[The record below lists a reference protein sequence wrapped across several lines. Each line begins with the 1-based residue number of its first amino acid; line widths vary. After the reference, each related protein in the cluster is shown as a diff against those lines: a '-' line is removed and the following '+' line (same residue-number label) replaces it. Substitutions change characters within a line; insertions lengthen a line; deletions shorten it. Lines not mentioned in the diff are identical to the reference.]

1 MNVLSLFDGISCG
14 QLALERAN
22 IKVDSYYA
30 SEIDQN
36 CIQLTQRHFPNTIQ
50 LGDVCKIDDN
60 VLKTLPKID
69 LLIGGSPCFTEE
81 TLVLTKEGYKELKN
95 IKIGDKVLNHMN
107 TYSEVSDFMNQGE
120 KTIWKLKG
128 MCFDEINTTENHLFF
143 IRTKYYKYNSQIRK
157 NERKFTQPQWK
168 RCDELTKN
176 DYVGVA
182 INQESKLPVWNGVM
196 YNGEKSKYLKNT
208 LNNYFENESF
218 WYLCGRYVG
227 DGWCRKRKERGNNLS
242 GIIICCGKH
251 KIENFEN
258 KINDLFHYSKIEDRT
273 TFKYQFSNRE
283 LAEFMSNFGMG
294 AMKKRIP
301 GFVFD
306 LPINLLK
313 SFLDGY
319 TDSDGS
325 IRDNKFSVTS
335 VSKELVYGLGQCVAK
350 VYKKPFS
357 IYKVNRPK
365 KHIIEGRT
373 VNQNDTYIIR
383 FKFDEKKQDKAFYD
397 NGYIWCPLKSINNT
411 NEKKNVYDITV
422 NDSHSFTANSC
433 IVHNCQNLSRAGNGM
448 GLKGDESKLFY
459 EYVRVLKWIKENN
472 NPNIKFL
479 LENVEMKNS
488 NKEII
493 SNELKTQP
501 ILINSKLVSAQNR
514 PRLYWCNFNVDLPND
529 KNIKLKDILIDE
541 DIDLV
546 EKNGLKFD
554 IRLSEKSMNLVF
566 IHNNQIAVKQATKQG
581 FIYALDGDGINLQ
594 FPTSK
599 TRRGRVIKQKSSTLD
614 RQCDCCVLINDTIR
628 KLNINELEKLQ
639 TLPVDYT
646 IGFSE
651 NERKSMIG
659 NGWTVDVIAHIFKN
673 LN

>member
-30 SEIDQN
+30 SEINQN

-69 LLIGGSPCFTEE
+69 LLIGGSPC
-81 TLVLTKEGYKELKN
+81 
-95 IKIGDKVLNHMN
+95 
-107 TYSEVSDFMNQGE
+107 
-120 KTIWKLKG
+120 
-128 MCFDEINTTENHLFF
+128 
-143 IRTKYYKYNSQIRK
+143 
-157 NERKFTQPQWK
+157 
-168 RCDELTKN
+168 
-176 DYVGVA
+176 
-182 INQESKLPVWNGVM
+182 
-196 YNGEKSKYLKNT
+196 
-208 LNNYFENESF
+208 
-218 WYLCGRYVG
+218 
-227 DGWCRKRKERGNNLS
+227 
-242 GIIICCGKH
+242 
-251 KIENFEN
+251 
-258 KINDLFHYSKIEDRT
+258 
-273 TFKYQFSNRE
+273 
-283 LAEFMSNFGMG
+283 
-294 AMKKRIP
+294 
-301 GFVFD
+301 
-306 LPINLLK
+306 
-313 SFLDGY
+313 
-319 TDSDGS
+319 
-325 IRDNKFSVTS
+325 
-335 VSKELVYGLGQCVAK
+335 
-350 VYKKPFS
+350 
-357 IYKVNRPK
+357 
-365 KHIIEGRT
+365 
-373 VNQNDTYIIR
+373 
-383 FKFDEKKQDKAFYD
+383 
-397 NGYIWCPLKSINNT
+397 
-411 NEKKNVYDITV
+411 
-422 NDSHSFTANSC
+422 
-433 IVHNCQNLSRAGNGM
+433 QNLSRAGNGM

-472 NPNIKFL
+472 NPNIEFL
-479 LENVEMKNS
+479 LENVEMKHL

-493 SNELKTQP
+493 SNELKTKP

-514 PRLYWCNFNVDLPND
+514 PRLYWCNFDVELPND

-546 EKNGLKFD
+546 EKNELKFD

-614 RQCDCCVLINDTIR
+614 RQCDCCVLTNNTIR

-646 IGFSE
+646 VGFSE

>member
-69 LLIGGSPCFTEE
+69 LLIGGSPC
-81 TLVLTKEGYKELKN
+81 
-95 IKIGDKVLNHMN
+95 
-107 TYSEVSDFMNQGE
+107 
-120 KTIWKLKG
+120 
-128 MCFDEINTTENHLFF
+128 
-143 IRTKYYKYNSQIRK
+143 
-157 NERKFTQPQWK
+157 
-168 RCDELTKN
+168 
-176 DYVGVA
+176 
-182 INQESKLPVWNGVM
+182 
-196 YNGEKSKYLKNT
+196 
-208 LNNYFENESF
+208 
-218 WYLCGRYVG
+218 
-227 DGWCRKRKERGNNLS
+227 
-242 GIIICCGKH
+242 
-251 KIENFEN
+251 
-258 KINDLFHYSKIEDRT
+258 
-273 TFKYQFSNRE
+273 
-283 LAEFMSNFGMG
+283 
-294 AMKKRIP
+294 
-301 GFVFD
+301 
-306 LPINLLK
+306 
-313 SFLDGY
+313 
-319 TDSDGS
+319 
-325 IRDNKFSVTS
+325 
-335 VSKELVYGLGQCVAK
+335 
-350 VYKKPFS
+350 
-357 IYKVNRPK
+357 
-365 KHIIEGRT
+365 
-373 VNQNDTYIIR
+373 
-383 FKFDEKKQDKAFYD
+383 
-397 NGYIWCPLKSINNT
+397 
-411 NEKKNVYDITV
+411 
-422 NDSHSFTANSC
+422 
-433 IVHNCQNLSRAGNGM
+433 QNLSRAGNGM

-493 SNELKTQP
+493 NNELNTQP

-514 PRLYWCNFNVDLPND
+514 PRLYWCNFDVNLPNN

-541 DIDLV
+541 EIDLV

-614 RQCDCCVLINDTIR
+614 RQCDCCVLINDVIR

>member
-14 QLALERAN
+14 QLALERTN

-30 SEIDQN
+30 SEINQN
-36 CIQLTQRHFPNTIQ
+36 CIQLTQRRFPNTIQ

-69 LLIGGSPCFTEE
+69 LLIGGSPC
-81 TLVLTKEGYKELKN
+81 
-95 IKIGDKVLNHMN
+95 
-107 TYSEVSDFMNQGE
+107 
-120 KTIWKLKG
+120 
-128 MCFDEINTTENHLFF
+128 
-143 IRTKYYKYNSQIRK
+143 
-157 NERKFTQPQWK
+157 
-168 RCDELTKN
+168 
-176 DYVGVA
+176 
-182 INQESKLPVWNGVM
+182 
-196 YNGEKSKYLKNT
+196 
-208 LNNYFENESF
+208 
-218 WYLCGRYVG
+218 
-227 DGWCRKRKERGNNLS
+227 
-242 GIIICCGKH
+242 
-251 KIENFEN
+251 
-258 KINDLFHYSKIEDRT
+258 
-273 TFKYQFSNRE
+273 
-283 LAEFMSNFGMG
+283 
-294 AMKKRIP
+294 
-301 GFVFD
+301 
-306 LPINLLK
+306 
-313 SFLDGY
+313 
-319 TDSDGS
+319 
-325 IRDNKFSVTS
+325 
-335 VSKELVYGLGQCVAK
+335 
-350 VYKKPFS
+350 
-357 IYKVNRPK
+357 
-365 KHIIEGRT
+365 
-373 VNQNDTYIIR
+373 
-383 FKFDEKKQDKAFYD
+383 
-397 NGYIWCPLKSINNT
+397 
-411 NEKKNVYDITV
+411 
-422 NDSHSFTANSC
+422 
-433 IVHNCQNLSRAGNGM
+433 QNLSRAGNGM
-448 GLKGDESKLFY
+448 GLKGNESKLFY

-514 PRLYWCNFNVDLPND
+514 PRLYWCNFDVDLPND

-614 RQCDCCVLINDTIR
+614 RQCDCCVLINDVIR

-646 IGFSE
+646 IGFGE

>member
-22 IKVDSYYA
+22 IKVDCYYA

-50 LGDVCKIDDN
+50 LGDVCKIDNN

-69 LLIGGSPCFTEE
+69 LLIGGSP
-81 TLVLTKEGYKELKN
+81 
-95 IKIGDKVLNHMN
+95 
-107 TYSEVSDFMNQGE
+107 
-120 KTIWKLKG
+120 
-128 MCFDEINTTENHLFF
+128 
-143 IRTKYYKYNSQIRK
+143 
-157 NERKFTQPQWK
+157 
-168 RCDELTKN
+168 
-176 DYVGVA
+176 
-182 INQESKLPVWNGVM
+182 
-196 YNGEKSKYLKNT
+196 
-208 LNNYFENESF
+208 
-218 WYLCGRYVG
+218 
-227 DGWCRKRKERGNNLS
+227 
-242 GIIICCGKH
+242 
-251 KIENFEN
+251 
-258 KINDLFHYSKIEDRT
+258 
-273 TFKYQFSNRE
+273 
-283 LAEFMSNFGMG
+283 
-294 AMKKRIP
+294 
-301 GFVFD
+301 
-306 LPINLLK
+306 
-313 SFLDGY
+313 
-319 TDSDGS
+319 
-325 IRDNKFSVTS
+325 
-335 VSKELVYGLGQCVAK
+335 
-350 VYKKPFS
+350 
-357 IYKVNRPK
+357 
-365 KHIIEGRT
+365 
-373 VNQNDTYIIR
+373 
-383 FKFDEKKQDKAFYD
+383 
-397 NGYIWCPLKSINNT
+397 
-411 NEKKNVYDITV
+411 
-422 NDSHSFTANSC
+422 
-433 IVHNCQNLSRAGNGM
+433 CQNLSRAGNGM

-488 NKEII
+488 NKETI
-493 SNELKTQP
+493 SYELKTQP
-501 ILINSKLVSAQNR
+501 ISINSKLVSAQNR
-514 PRLYWCNFNVDLPND
+514 PRLYWCNFDVDLPSN

-566 IHNNQIAVKQATKQG
+566 IHNNQMAVKQATKQG

-614 RQCDCCVLINDTIR
+614 RQCDCCVLINDVIR

-646 IGFSE
+646 VGFSE

>member
-69 LLIGGSPCFTEE
+69 LLIAGSP
-81 TLVLTKEGYKELKN
+81 
-95 IKIGDKVLNHMN
+95 
-107 TYSEVSDFMNQGE
+107 
-120 KTIWKLKG
+120 
-128 MCFDEINTTENHLFF
+128 
-143 IRTKYYKYNSQIRK
+143 
-157 NERKFTQPQWK
+157 
-168 RCDELTKN
+168 
-176 DYVGVA
+176 
-182 INQESKLPVWNGVM
+182 
-196 YNGEKSKYLKNT
+196 
-208 LNNYFENESF
+208 
-218 WYLCGRYVG
+218 
-227 DGWCRKRKERGNNLS
+227 
-242 GIIICCGKH
+242 
-251 KIENFEN
+251 
-258 KINDLFHYSKIEDRT
+258 
-273 TFKYQFSNRE
+273 
-283 LAEFMSNFGMG
+283 
-294 AMKKRIP
+294 
-301 GFVFD
+301 
-306 LPINLLK
+306 
-313 SFLDGY
+313 
-319 TDSDGS
+319 
-325 IRDNKFSVTS
+325 
-335 VSKELVYGLGQCVAK
+335 
-350 VYKKPFS
+350 
-357 IYKVNRPK
+357 
-365 KHIIEGRT
+365 
-373 VNQNDTYIIR
+373 
-383 FKFDEKKQDKAFYD
+383 
-397 NGYIWCPLKSINNT
+397 
-411 NEKKNVYDITV
+411 
-422 NDSHSFTANSC
+422 
-433 IVHNCQNLSRAGNGM
+433 CQNLSRAGNGM

-493 SNELKTQP
+493 SNELNTQP

-514 PRLYWCNFNVDLPND
+514 PRLYWCNFDVDLPNN

-554 IRLSEKSMNLVF
+554 IRLSEKSINLVF

-581 FIYALDGDGINLQ
+581 FINALDGDGINLQ

-628 KLNINELEKLQ
+628 KLNVNELEKLQ

>member
-30 SEIDQN
+30 SEINQN

-69 LLIGGSPCFTEE
+69 LLISGSP
-81 TLVLTKEGYKELKN
+81 
-95 IKIGDKVLNHMN
+95 
-107 TYSEVSDFMNQGE
+107 
-120 KTIWKLKG
+120 
-128 MCFDEINTTENHLFF
+128 
-143 IRTKYYKYNSQIRK
+143 
-157 NERKFTQPQWK
+157 
-168 RCDELTKN
+168 
-176 DYVGVA
+176 
-182 INQESKLPVWNGVM
+182 
-196 YNGEKSKYLKNT
+196 
-208 LNNYFENESF
+208 
-218 WYLCGRYVG
+218 
-227 DGWCRKRKERGNNLS
+227 
-242 GIIICCGKH
+242 
-251 KIENFEN
+251 
-258 KINDLFHYSKIEDRT
+258 
-273 TFKYQFSNRE
+273 
-283 LAEFMSNFGMG
+283 
-294 AMKKRIP
+294 
-301 GFVFD
+301 
-306 LPINLLK
+306 
-313 SFLDGY
+313 
-319 TDSDGS
+319 
-325 IRDNKFSVTS
+325 
-335 VSKELVYGLGQCVAK
+335 
-350 VYKKPFS
+350 
-357 IYKVNRPK
+357 
-365 KHIIEGRT
+365 
-373 VNQNDTYIIR
+373 
-383 FKFDEKKQDKAFYD
+383 
-397 NGYIWCPLKSINNT
+397 
-411 NEKKNVYDITV
+411 
-422 NDSHSFTANSC
+422 
-433 IVHNCQNLSRAGNGM
+433 CQNLSRAGNGM

-459 EYVRVLKWIKENN
+459 EYVRVLKWIKEKN

-514 PRLYWCNFNVDLPND
+514 PRLYWCNFDVDLPND

-541 DIDLV
+541 NIDLV
-546 EKNGLKFD
+546 KKNGLKFD

-614 RQCDCCVLINDTIR
+614 RQCDCCVLINDVIR

>member
-14 QLALERAN
+14 QLALERAD

-30 SEIDQN
+30 SEINQN

-69 LLIGGSPCFTEE
+69 LLIAGSP
-81 TLVLTKEGYKELKN
+81 
-95 IKIGDKVLNHMN
+95 
-107 TYSEVSDFMNQGE
+107 
-120 KTIWKLKG
+120 
-128 MCFDEINTTENHLFF
+128 
-143 IRTKYYKYNSQIRK
+143 
-157 NERKFTQPQWK
+157 
-168 RCDELTKN
+168 
-176 DYVGVA
+176 
-182 INQESKLPVWNGVM
+182 
-196 YNGEKSKYLKNT
+196 
-208 LNNYFENESF
+208 
-218 WYLCGRYVG
+218 
-227 DGWCRKRKERGNNLS
+227 
-242 GIIICCGKH
+242 
-251 KIENFEN
+251 
-258 KINDLFHYSKIEDRT
+258 
-273 TFKYQFSNRE
+273 
-283 LAEFMSNFGMG
+283 
-294 AMKKRIP
+294 
-301 GFVFD
+301 
-306 LPINLLK
+306 
-313 SFLDGY
+313 
-319 TDSDGS
+319 
-325 IRDNKFSVTS
+325 
-335 VSKELVYGLGQCVAK
+335 
-350 VYKKPFS
+350 
-357 IYKVNRPK
+357 
-365 KHIIEGRT
+365 
-373 VNQNDTYIIR
+373 
-383 FKFDEKKQDKAFYD
+383 
-397 NGYIWCPLKSINNT
+397 
-411 NEKKNVYDITV
+411 
-422 NDSHSFTANSC
+422 
-433 IVHNCQNLSRAGNGM
+433 CQNLSRAGNGM

-488 NKEII
+488 NKETI

-514 PRLYWCNFNVDLPND
+514 PRLYWCNFDVKLPSD

-541 DIDLV
+541 NVDLV

-599 TRRGRVIKQKSSTLD
+599 TRRGRVIRQKSSTLD
-614 RQCDCCVLINDTIR
+614 RQCDCCVLINDVIR

-646 IGFSE
+646 VGFSE

>member
-14 QLALERAN
+14 QLALERTN

-30 SEIDQN
+30 SEINQN

-50 LGDVCKIDDN
+50 LGDVCKIDNN

-69 LLIGGSPCFTEE
+69 LLIAGSP
-81 TLVLTKEGYKELKN
+81 
-95 IKIGDKVLNHMN
+95 
-107 TYSEVSDFMNQGE
+107 
-120 KTIWKLKG
+120 
-128 MCFDEINTTENHLFF
+128 
-143 IRTKYYKYNSQIRK
+143 
-157 NERKFTQPQWK
+157 
-168 RCDELTKN
+168 
-176 DYVGVA
+176 
-182 INQESKLPVWNGVM
+182 
-196 YNGEKSKYLKNT
+196 
-208 LNNYFENESF
+208 
-218 WYLCGRYVG
+218 
-227 DGWCRKRKERGNNLS
+227 
-242 GIIICCGKH
+242 
-251 KIENFEN
+251 
-258 KINDLFHYSKIEDRT
+258 
-273 TFKYQFSNRE
+273 
-283 LAEFMSNFGMG
+283 
-294 AMKKRIP
+294 
-301 GFVFD
+301 
-306 LPINLLK
+306 
-313 SFLDGY
+313 
-319 TDSDGS
+319 
-325 IRDNKFSVTS
+325 
-335 VSKELVYGLGQCVAK
+335 
-350 VYKKPFS
+350 
-357 IYKVNRPK
+357 
-365 KHIIEGRT
+365 
-373 VNQNDTYIIR
+373 
-383 FKFDEKKQDKAFYD
+383 
-397 NGYIWCPLKSINNT
+397 
-411 NEKKNVYDITV
+411 
-422 NDSHSFTANSC
+422 
-433 IVHNCQNLSRAGNGM
+433 CQNLSRAGNGM

-514 PRLYWCNFNVDLPND
+514 PRLYWCNFDVDLPND

-614 RQCDCCVLINDTIR
+614 RQCDCCVLINDVIR

>member
-22 IKVDSYYA
+22 IKVDCYYA

-50 LGDVCKIDDN
+50 LGDVCKIDNN

-69 LLIGGSPCFTEE
+69 LLIGGSP
-81 TLVLTKEGYKELKN
+81 
-95 IKIGDKVLNHMN
+95 
-107 TYSEVSDFMNQGE
+107 
-120 KTIWKLKG
+120 
-128 MCFDEINTTENHLFF
+128 
-143 IRTKYYKYNSQIRK
+143 
-157 NERKFTQPQWK
+157 
-168 RCDELTKN
+168 
-176 DYVGVA
+176 
-182 INQESKLPVWNGVM
+182 
-196 YNGEKSKYLKNT
+196 
-208 LNNYFENESF
+208 
-218 WYLCGRYVG
+218 
-227 DGWCRKRKERGNNLS
+227 
-242 GIIICCGKH
+242 
-251 KIENFEN
+251 
-258 KINDLFHYSKIEDRT
+258 
-273 TFKYQFSNRE
+273 
-283 LAEFMSNFGMG
+283 
-294 AMKKRIP
+294 
-301 GFVFD
+301 
-306 LPINLLK
+306 
-313 SFLDGY
+313 
-319 TDSDGS
+319 
-325 IRDNKFSVTS
+325 
-335 VSKELVYGLGQCVAK
+335 
-350 VYKKPFS
+350 
-357 IYKVNRPK
+357 
-365 KHIIEGRT
+365 
-373 VNQNDTYIIR
+373 
-383 FKFDEKKQDKAFYD
+383 
-397 NGYIWCPLKSINNT
+397 
-411 NEKKNVYDITV
+411 
-422 NDSHSFTANSC
+422 
-433 IVHNCQNLSRAGNGM
+433 CQNLSRAGNGM

-514 PRLYWCNFNVDLPND
+514 PRLYWCNFDVDLPND

-541 DIDLV
+541 DIDFV
-546 EKNGLKFD
+546 EKNELKFD

-614 RQCDCCVLINDTIR
+614 RQCDCCVLINDVIR

>member
-30 SEIDQN
+30 SEINQN
-36 CIQLTQRHFPNTIQ
+36 CIQLTQRLFPNTIQ
-50 LGDVCKIDDN
+50 LGDVCKIDNN

-69 LLIGGSPCFTEE
+69 LLIGGSP
-81 TLVLTKEGYKELKN
+81 
-95 IKIGDKVLNHMN
+95 
-107 TYSEVSDFMNQGE
+107 
-120 KTIWKLKG
+120 
-128 MCFDEINTTENHLFF
+128 
-143 IRTKYYKYNSQIRK
+143 
-157 NERKFTQPQWK
+157 
-168 RCDELTKN
+168 
-176 DYVGVA
+176 
-182 INQESKLPVWNGVM
+182 
-196 YNGEKSKYLKNT
+196 
-208 LNNYFENESF
+208 
-218 WYLCGRYVG
+218 
-227 DGWCRKRKERGNNLS
+227 
-242 GIIICCGKH
+242 
-251 KIENFEN
+251 
-258 KINDLFHYSKIEDRT
+258 
-273 TFKYQFSNRE
+273 
-283 LAEFMSNFGMG
+283 
-294 AMKKRIP
+294 
-301 GFVFD
+301 
-306 LPINLLK
+306 
-313 SFLDGY
+313 
-319 TDSDGS
+319 
-325 IRDNKFSVTS
+325 
-335 VSKELVYGLGQCVAK
+335 
-350 VYKKPFS
+350 
-357 IYKVNRPK
+357 
-365 KHIIEGRT
+365 
-373 VNQNDTYIIR
+373 
-383 FKFDEKKQDKAFYD
+383 
-397 NGYIWCPLKSINNT
+397 
-411 NEKKNVYDITV
+411 
-422 NDSHSFTANSC
+422 
-433 IVHNCQNLSRAGNGM
+433 CQNLSRAGNGM

-479 LENVEMKNS
+479 LDNVEMKNS

-493 SNELKTQP
+493 NNELNTQP

-514 PRLYWCNFNVDLPND
+514 PRLYWCNFDVDLPNN

-541 DIDLV
+541 DINLV

-614 RQCDCCVLINDTIR
+614 RQCDCCVLINDVIR

>member
-30 SEIDQN
+30 SEINQN

-69 LLIGGSPCFTEE
+69 LLISGSP
-81 TLVLTKEGYKELKN
+81 
-95 IKIGDKVLNHMN
+95 
-107 TYSEVSDFMNQGE
+107 
-120 KTIWKLKG
+120 
-128 MCFDEINTTENHLFF
+128 
-143 IRTKYYKYNSQIRK
+143 
-157 NERKFTQPQWK
+157 
-168 RCDELTKN
+168 
-176 DYVGVA
+176 
-182 INQESKLPVWNGVM
+182 
-196 YNGEKSKYLKNT
+196 
-208 LNNYFENESF
+208 
-218 WYLCGRYVG
+218 
-227 DGWCRKRKERGNNLS
+227 
-242 GIIICCGKH
+242 
-251 KIENFEN
+251 
-258 KINDLFHYSKIEDRT
+258 
-273 TFKYQFSNRE
+273 
-283 LAEFMSNFGMG
+283 
-294 AMKKRIP
+294 
-301 GFVFD
+301 
-306 LPINLLK
+306 
-313 SFLDGY
+313 
-319 TDSDGS
+319 
-325 IRDNKFSVTS
+325 
-335 VSKELVYGLGQCVAK
+335 
-350 VYKKPFS
+350 
-357 IYKVNRPK
+357 
-365 KHIIEGRT
+365 
-373 VNQNDTYIIR
+373 
-383 FKFDEKKQDKAFYD
+383 
-397 NGYIWCPLKSINNT
+397 
-411 NEKKNVYDITV
+411 
-422 NDSHSFTANSC
+422 
-433 IVHNCQNLSRAGNGM
+433 CQNLSRAGNGM

-514 PRLYWCNFNVDLPND
+514 PRLYWCNFDVDLPND

-541 DIDLV
+541 NIDLV
-546 EKNGLKFD
+546 KKNGLKFD

-614 RQCDCCVLINDTIR
+614 RQCDCCVLINDVIR

>member
-30 SEIDQN
+30 SEINQN

-50 LGDVCKIDDN
+50 LGDVCKIDNN

-69 LLIGGSPCFTEE
+69 LLIAGSP
-81 TLVLTKEGYKELKN
+81 
-95 IKIGDKVLNHMN
+95 
-107 TYSEVSDFMNQGE
+107 
-120 KTIWKLKG
+120 
-128 MCFDEINTTENHLFF
+128 
-143 IRTKYYKYNSQIRK
+143 
-157 NERKFTQPQWK
+157 
-168 RCDELTKN
+168 
-176 DYVGVA
+176 
-182 INQESKLPVWNGVM
+182 
-196 YNGEKSKYLKNT
+196 
-208 LNNYFENESF
+208 
-218 WYLCGRYVG
+218 
-227 DGWCRKRKERGNNLS
+227 
-242 GIIICCGKH
+242 
-251 KIENFEN
+251 
-258 KINDLFHYSKIEDRT
+258 
-273 TFKYQFSNRE
+273 
-283 LAEFMSNFGMG
+283 
-294 AMKKRIP
+294 
-301 GFVFD
+301 
-306 LPINLLK
+306 
-313 SFLDGY
+313 
-319 TDSDGS
+319 
-325 IRDNKFSVTS
+325 
-335 VSKELVYGLGQCVAK
+335 
-350 VYKKPFS
+350 
-357 IYKVNRPK
+357 
-365 KHIIEGRT
+365 
-373 VNQNDTYIIR
+373 
-383 FKFDEKKQDKAFYD
+383 
-397 NGYIWCPLKSINNT
+397 
-411 NEKKNVYDITV
+411 
-422 NDSHSFTANSC
+422 
-433 IVHNCQNLSRAGNGM
+433 CQNLSRAGNGM

-459 EYVRVLKWIKENN
+459 EYVRVLKWIKEKN

-493 SNELKTQP
+493 SNELNTQP

-514 PRLYWCNFNVDLPND
+514 PRLYWCNFDVDLPND

-614 RQCDCCVLINDTIR
+614 RQCDCCVLINDVIR

>member
-22 IKVDSYYA
+22 IKVDNYYA
-30 SEIDQN
+30 SEINQN

-50 LGDVCKIDDN
+50 LGDVCKIDNN

-69 LLIGGSPCFTEE
+69 LLIAGSP
-81 TLVLTKEGYKELKN
+81 
-95 IKIGDKVLNHMN
+95 
-107 TYSEVSDFMNQGE
+107 
-120 KTIWKLKG
+120 
-128 MCFDEINTTENHLFF
+128 
-143 IRTKYYKYNSQIRK
+143 
-157 NERKFTQPQWK
+157 
-168 RCDELTKN
+168 
-176 DYVGVA
+176 
-182 INQESKLPVWNGVM
+182 
-196 YNGEKSKYLKNT
+196 
-208 LNNYFENESF
+208 
-218 WYLCGRYVG
+218 
-227 DGWCRKRKERGNNLS
+227 
-242 GIIICCGKH
+242 
-251 KIENFEN
+251 
-258 KINDLFHYSKIEDRT
+258 
-273 TFKYQFSNRE
+273 
-283 LAEFMSNFGMG
+283 
-294 AMKKRIP
+294 
-301 GFVFD
+301 
-306 LPINLLK
+306 
-313 SFLDGY
+313 
-319 TDSDGS
+319 
-325 IRDNKFSVTS
+325 
-335 VSKELVYGLGQCVAK
+335 
-350 VYKKPFS
+350 
-357 IYKVNRPK
+357 
-365 KHIIEGRT
+365 
-373 VNQNDTYIIR
+373 
-383 FKFDEKKQDKAFYD
+383 
-397 NGYIWCPLKSINNT
+397 
-411 NEKKNVYDITV
+411 
-422 NDSHSFTANSC
+422 
-433 IVHNCQNLSRAGNGM
+433 CQNLSRAGNGM

-459 EYVRVLKWIKENN
+459 EYVRVLKWIKEKN

-514 PRLYWCNFNVDLPND
+514 PRLYWCNFDVDLPND

-541 DIDLV
+541 NVDLV

-614 RQCDCCVLINDTIR
+614 RQCDCCVLINDVIR

-673 LN
+673 LNQ

>member
-22 IKVDSYYA
+22 IKVDCYYA

-50 LGDVCKIDDN
+50 LGDVCKIDNN

-69 LLIGGSPCFTEE
+69 LLIGGSP
-81 TLVLTKEGYKELKN
+81 
-95 IKIGDKVLNHMN
+95 
-107 TYSEVSDFMNQGE
+107 
-120 KTIWKLKG
+120 
-128 MCFDEINTTENHLFF
+128 
-143 IRTKYYKYNSQIRK
+143 
-157 NERKFTQPQWK
+157 
-168 RCDELTKN
+168 
-176 DYVGVA
+176 
-182 INQESKLPVWNGVM
+182 
-196 YNGEKSKYLKNT
+196 
-208 LNNYFENESF
+208 
-218 WYLCGRYVG
+218 
-227 DGWCRKRKERGNNLS
+227 
-242 GIIICCGKH
+242 
-251 KIENFEN
+251 
-258 KINDLFHYSKIEDRT
+258 
-273 TFKYQFSNRE
+273 
-283 LAEFMSNFGMG
+283 
-294 AMKKRIP
+294 
-301 GFVFD
+301 
-306 LPINLLK
+306 
-313 SFLDGY
+313 
-319 TDSDGS
+319 
-325 IRDNKFSVTS
+325 
-335 VSKELVYGLGQCVAK
+335 
-350 VYKKPFS
+350 
-357 IYKVNRPK
+357 
-365 KHIIEGRT
+365 
-373 VNQNDTYIIR
+373 
-383 FKFDEKKQDKAFYD
+383 
-397 NGYIWCPLKSINNT
+397 
-411 NEKKNVYDITV
+411 
-422 NDSHSFTANSC
+422 
-433 IVHNCQNLSRAGNGM
+433 CQNLSRAGNGM

-488 NKEII
+488 NKETI
-493 SNELKTQP
+493 SYELKTQP
-501 ILINSKLVSAQNR
+501 ISINSKLVSAQNR
-514 PRLYWCNFNVDLPND
+514 PRLYWCNFDVDLPSN

-566 IHNNQIAVKQATKQG
+566 IHNNQMAVKQATKQG

-599 TRRGRVIKQKSSTLD
+599 TRRGRVIRQKSSTLD
-614 RQCDCCVLINDTIR
+614 RQCDCCVLINDVIR

-646 IGFSE
+646 VGFSE

>member
-22 IKVDSYYA
+22 IKVDCYYA
-30 SEIDQN
+30 SEINQN

-69 LLIGGSPCFTEE
+69 LLIAGSP
-81 TLVLTKEGYKELKN
+81 
-95 IKIGDKVLNHMN
+95 
-107 TYSEVSDFMNQGE
+107 
-120 KTIWKLKG
+120 
-128 MCFDEINTTENHLFF
+128 
-143 IRTKYYKYNSQIRK
+143 
-157 NERKFTQPQWK
+157 
-168 RCDELTKN
+168 
-176 DYVGVA
+176 
-182 INQESKLPVWNGVM
+182 
-196 YNGEKSKYLKNT
+196 
-208 LNNYFENESF
+208 
-218 WYLCGRYVG
+218 
-227 DGWCRKRKERGNNLS
+227 
-242 GIIICCGKH
+242 
-251 KIENFEN
+251 
-258 KINDLFHYSKIEDRT
+258 
-273 TFKYQFSNRE
+273 
-283 LAEFMSNFGMG
+283 
-294 AMKKRIP
+294 
-301 GFVFD
+301 
-306 LPINLLK
+306 
-313 SFLDGY
+313 
-319 TDSDGS
+319 
-325 IRDNKFSVTS
+325 
-335 VSKELVYGLGQCVAK
+335 
-350 VYKKPFS
+350 
-357 IYKVNRPK
+357 
-365 KHIIEGRT
+365 
-373 VNQNDTYIIR
+373 
-383 FKFDEKKQDKAFYD
+383 
-397 NGYIWCPLKSINNT
+397 
-411 NEKKNVYDITV
+411 
-422 NDSHSFTANSC
+422 
-433 IVHNCQNLSRAGNGM
+433 CQNLSRAGNGM

-459 EYVRVLKWIKENN
+459 EYVRVLKWIKEKN

-493 SNELKTQP
+493 SNELNTQP

-514 PRLYWCNFNVDLPND
+514 PRLYWCNFDVDLPND

-541 DIDLV
+541 DVDLV

>member
-22 IKVDSYYA
+22 INVDCYYA
-30 SEIDQN
+30 SEINQN

-69 LLIGGSPCFTEE
+69 LLIAGSP
-81 TLVLTKEGYKELKN
+81 
-95 IKIGDKVLNHMN
+95 
-107 TYSEVSDFMNQGE
+107 
-120 KTIWKLKG
+120 
-128 MCFDEINTTENHLFF
+128 
-143 IRTKYYKYNSQIRK
+143 
-157 NERKFTQPQWK
+157 
-168 RCDELTKN
+168 
-176 DYVGVA
+176 
-182 INQESKLPVWNGVM
+182 
-196 YNGEKSKYLKNT
+196 
-208 LNNYFENESF
+208 
-218 WYLCGRYVG
+218 
-227 DGWCRKRKERGNNLS
+227 
-242 GIIICCGKH
+242 
-251 KIENFEN
+251 
-258 KINDLFHYSKIEDRT
+258 
-273 TFKYQFSNRE
+273 
-283 LAEFMSNFGMG
+283 
-294 AMKKRIP
+294 
-301 GFVFD
+301 
-306 LPINLLK
+306 
-313 SFLDGY
+313 
-319 TDSDGS
+319 
-325 IRDNKFSVTS
+325 
-335 VSKELVYGLGQCVAK
+335 
-350 VYKKPFS
+350 
-357 IYKVNRPK
+357 
-365 KHIIEGRT
+365 
-373 VNQNDTYIIR
+373 
-383 FKFDEKKQDKAFYD
+383 
-397 NGYIWCPLKSINNT
+397 
-411 NEKKNVYDITV
+411 
-422 NDSHSFTANSC
+422 
-433 IVHNCQNLSRAGNGM
+433 CQNLSRAGNGM

-459 EYVRVLKWIKENN
+459 EYVRVLKWIKEKN

-514 PRLYWCNFNVDLPND
+514 PRLYWCNFDVDLPND

-541 DIDLV
+541 NIDLV
-546 EKNGLKFD
+546 KKNGLKFD

-614 RQCDCCVLINDTIR
+614 RQCDCCVLINDVIR

>member
-30 SEIDQN
+30 SEINQN

-69 LLIGGSPCFTEE
+69 LLIAGSP
-81 TLVLTKEGYKELKN
+81 
-95 IKIGDKVLNHMN
+95 
-107 TYSEVSDFMNQGE
+107 
-120 KTIWKLKG
+120 
-128 MCFDEINTTENHLFF
+128 
-143 IRTKYYKYNSQIRK
+143 
-157 NERKFTQPQWK
+157 
-168 RCDELTKN
+168 
-176 DYVGVA
+176 
-182 INQESKLPVWNGVM
+182 
-196 YNGEKSKYLKNT
+196 
-208 LNNYFENESF
+208 
-218 WYLCGRYVG
+218 
-227 DGWCRKRKERGNNLS
+227 
-242 GIIICCGKH
+242 
-251 KIENFEN
+251 
-258 KINDLFHYSKIEDRT
+258 
-273 TFKYQFSNRE
+273 
-283 LAEFMSNFGMG
+283 
-294 AMKKRIP
+294 
-301 GFVFD
+301 
-306 LPINLLK
+306 
-313 SFLDGY
+313 
-319 TDSDGS
+319 
-325 IRDNKFSVTS
+325 
-335 VSKELVYGLGQCVAK
+335 
-350 VYKKPFS
+350 
-357 IYKVNRPK
+357 
-365 KHIIEGRT
+365 
-373 VNQNDTYIIR
+373 
-383 FKFDEKKQDKAFYD
+383 
-397 NGYIWCPLKSINNT
+397 
-411 NEKKNVYDITV
+411 
-422 NDSHSFTANSC
+422 
-433 IVHNCQNLSRAGNGM
+433 CQNLSRAGNGM
-448 GLKGDESKLFY
+448 GLKGNESKLFY

-514 PRLYWCNFNVDLPND
+514 PRLYWCNFDVNLPSD

-541 DIDLV
+541 NINLV

-554 IRLSEKSMNLVF
+554 IRLSEKSKDLVF

-614 RQCDCCVLINDTIR
+614 RQCDCCVLINDVIR

>member
-30 SEIDQN
+30 SEINQN
-36 CIQLTQRHFPNTIQ
+36 CIQLTQKHFPNTIQ
-50 LGDVCKIDDN
+50 LGDVCKIDNN

-69 LLIGGSPCFTEE
+69 LLIAGSP
-81 TLVLTKEGYKELKN
+81 
-95 IKIGDKVLNHMN
+95 
-107 TYSEVSDFMNQGE
+107 
-120 KTIWKLKG
+120 
-128 MCFDEINTTENHLFF
+128 
-143 IRTKYYKYNSQIRK
+143 
-157 NERKFTQPQWK
+157 
-168 RCDELTKN
+168 
-176 DYVGVA
+176 
-182 INQESKLPVWNGVM
+182 
-196 YNGEKSKYLKNT
+196 
-208 LNNYFENESF
+208 
-218 WYLCGRYVG
+218 
-227 DGWCRKRKERGNNLS
+227 
-242 GIIICCGKH
+242 
-251 KIENFEN
+251 
-258 KINDLFHYSKIEDRT
+258 
-273 TFKYQFSNRE
+273 
-283 LAEFMSNFGMG
+283 
-294 AMKKRIP
+294 
-301 GFVFD
+301 
-306 LPINLLK
+306 
-313 SFLDGY
+313 
-319 TDSDGS
+319 
-325 IRDNKFSVTS
+325 
-335 VSKELVYGLGQCVAK
+335 
-350 VYKKPFS
+350 
-357 IYKVNRPK
+357 
-365 KHIIEGRT
+365 
-373 VNQNDTYIIR
+373 
-383 FKFDEKKQDKAFYD
+383 
-397 NGYIWCPLKSINNT
+397 
-411 NEKKNVYDITV
+411 
-422 NDSHSFTANSC
+422 
-433 IVHNCQNLSRAGNGM
+433 CQNLSRAGNGM

-514 PRLYWCNFNVDLPND
+514 PRLYWCNFDVDLPNN

-599 TRRGRVIKQKSSTLD
+599 TRRGRVIRQKSSTLD
-614 RQCDCCVLINDTIR
+614 RQCDCCVLINDVIR

-659 NGWTVDVIAHIFKN
+659 NGWTIDVIAHIFKN

>member
-22 IKVDSYYA
+22 IKVDCYYA

-69 LLIGGSPCFTEE
+69 LLIAGSP
-81 TLVLTKEGYKELKN
+81 
-95 IKIGDKVLNHMN
+95 
-107 TYSEVSDFMNQGE
+107 
-120 KTIWKLKG
+120 
-128 MCFDEINTTENHLFF
+128 
-143 IRTKYYKYNSQIRK
+143 
-157 NERKFTQPQWK
+157 
-168 RCDELTKN
+168 
-176 DYVGVA
+176 
-182 INQESKLPVWNGVM
+182 
-196 YNGEKSKYLKNT
+196 
-208 LNNYFENESF
+208 
-218 WYLCGRYVG
+218 
-227 DGWCRKRKERGNNLS
+227 
-242 GIIICCGKH
+242 
-251 KIENFEN
+251 
-258 KINDLFHYSKIEDRT
+258 
-273 TFKYQFSNRE
+273 
-283 LAEFMSNFGMG
+283 
-294 AMKKRIP
+294 
-301 GFVFD
+301 
-306 LPINLLK
+306 
-313 SFLDGY
+313 
-319 TDSDGS
+319 
-325 IRDNKFSVTS
+325 
-335 VSKELVYGLGQCVAK
+335 
-350 VYKKPFS
+350 
-357 IYKVNRPK
+357 
-365 KHIIEGRT
+365 
-373 VNQNDTYIIR
+373 
-383 FKFDEKKQDKAFYD
+383 
-397 NGYIWCPLKSINNT
+397 
-411 NEKKNVYDITV
+411 
-422 NDSHSFTANSC
+422 
-433 IVHNCQNLSRAGNGM
+433 CQNLSRAGNGM

-472 NPNIKFL
+472 NHNIKFL

-514 PRLYWCNFNVDLPND
+514 PRLYWCNFDVKLPSD

-541 DIDLV
+541 NVDLV

-599 TRRGRVIKQKSSTLD
+599 TRRGRVIRQKSSTLD
-614 RQCDCCVLINDTIR
+614 RQCDCCVLINDAIR

>member
-14 QLALERAN
+14 QLALERTN

-50 LGDVCKIDDN
+50 LGDVCKIDNN

-69 LLIGGSPCFTEE
+69 LLIAGSP
-81 TLVLTKEGYKELKN
+81 
-95 IKIGDKVLNHMN
+95 
-107 TYSEVSDFMNQGE
+107 
-120 KTIWKLKG
+120 
-128 MCFDEINTTENHLFF
+128 
-143 IRTKYYKYNSQIRK
+143 
-157 NERKFTQPQWK
+157 
-168 RCDELTKN
+168 
-176 DYVGVA
+176 
-182 INQESKLPVWNGVM
+182 
-196 YNGEKSKYLKNT
+196 
-208 LNNYFENESF
+208 
-218 WYLCGRYVG
+218 
-227 DGWCRKRKERGNNLS
+227 
-242 GIIICCGKH
+242 
-251 KIENFEN
+251 
-258 KINDLFHYSKIEDRT
+258 
-273 TFKYQFSNRE
+273 
-283 LAEFMSNFGMG
+283 
-294 AMKKRIP
+294 
-301 GFVFD
+301 
-306 LPINLLK
+306 
-313 SFLDGY
+313 
-319 TDSDGS
+319 
-325 IRDNKFSVTS
+325 
-335 VSKELVYGLGQCVAK
+335 
-350 VYKKPFS
+350 
-357 IYKVNRPK
+357 
-365 KHIIEGRT
+365 
-373 VNQNDTYIIR
+373 
-383 FKFDEKKQDKAFYD
+383 
-397 NGYIWCPLKSINNT
+397 
-411 NEKKNVYDITV
+411 
-422 NDSHSFTANSC
+422 
-433 IVHNCQNLSRAGNGM
+433 CQNLSRAGNGM

-514 PRLYWCNFNVDLPND
+514 PRLYWCNFDVDLPND

-614 RQCDCCVLINDTIR
+614 RQCDCCVLINDVIR

>member
-22 IKVDSYYA
+22 IKVDCYYA

-69 LLIGGSPCFTEE
+69 LLIAGSP
-81 TLVLTKEGYKELKN
+81 
-95 IKIGDKVLNHMN
+95 
-107 TYSEVSDFMNQGE
+107 
-120 KTIWKLKG
+120 
-128 MCFDEINTTENHLFF
+128 
-143 IRTKYYKYNSQIRK
+143 
-157 NERKFTQPQWK
+157 
-168 RCDELTKN
+168 
-176 DYVGVA
+176 
-182 INQESKLPVWNGVM
+182 
-196 YNGEKSKYLKNT
+196 
-208 LNNYFENESF
+208 
-218 WYLCGRYVG
+218 
-227 DGWCRKRKERGNNLS
+227 
-242 GIIICCGKH
+242 
-251 KIENFEN
+251 
-258 KINDLFHYSKIEDRT
+258 
-273 TFKYQFSNRE
+273 
-283 LAEFMSNFGMG
+283 
-294 AMKKRIP
+294 
-301 GFVFD
+301 
-306 LPINLLK
+306 
-313 SFLDGY
+313 
-319 TDSDGS
+319 
-325 IRDNKFSVTS
+325 
-335 VSKELVYGLGQCVAK
+335 
-350 VYKKPFS
+350 
-357 IYKVNRPK
+357 
-365 KHIIEGRT
+365 
-373 VNQNDTYIIR
+373 
-383 FKFDEKKQDKAFYD
+383 
-397 NGYIWCPLKSINNT
+397 
-411 NEKKNVYDITV
+411 
-422 NDSHSFTANSC
+422 
-433 IVHNCQNLSRAGNGM
+433 CQNLSRAGNGM

-514 PRLYWCNFNVDLPND
+514 PRLYWCNFDVDLPNN

-614 RQCDCCVLINDTIR
+614 RQCDCCVLINDVIR

>member
-22 IKVDSYYA
+22 IKVDCYYA

-50 LGDVCKIDDN
+50 LGDVCKIDNN

-69 LLIGGSPCFTEE
+69 LLIGGSP
-81 TLVLTKEGYKELKN
+81 
-95 IKIGDKVLNHMN
+95 
-107 TYSEVSDFMNQGE
+107 
-120 KTIWKLKG
+120 
-128 MCFDEINTTENHLFF
+128 
-143 IRTKYYKYNSQIRK
+143 
-157 NERKFTQPQWK
+157 
-168 RCDELTKN
+168 
-176 DYVGVA
+176 
-182 INQESKLPVWNGVM
+182 
-196 YNGEKSKYLKNT
+196 
-208 LNNYFENESF
+208 
-218 WYLCGRYVG
+218 
-227 DGWCRKRKERGNNLS
+227 
-242 GIIICCGKH
+242 
-251 KIENFEN
+251 
-258 KINDLFHYSKIEDRT
+258 
-273 TFKYQFSNRE
+273 
-283 LAEFMSNFGMG
+283 
-294 AMKKRIP
+294 
-301 GFVFD
+301 
-306 LPINLLK
+306 
-313 SFLDGY
+313 
-319 TDSDGS
+319 
-325 IRDNKFSVTS
+325 
-335 VSKELVYGLGQCVAK
+335 
-350 VYKKPFS
+350 
-357 IYKVNRPK
+357 
-365 KHIIEGRT
+365 
-373 VNQNDTYIIR
+373 
-383 FKFDEKKQDKAFYD
+383 
-397 NGYIWCPLKSINNT
+397 
-411 NEKKNVYDITV
+411 
-422 NDSHSFTANSC
+422 
-433 IVHNCQNLSRAGNGM
+433 CQNLSRAGNGM

-488 NKEII
+488 NKETI
-493 SNELKTQP
+493 SYELKTQP

-514 PRLYWCNFNVDLPND
+514 PRLYWCNFDVDLPNN

-566 IHNNQIAVKQATKQG
+566 IHNNQMAVKQATKQG

-599 TRRGRVIKQKSSTLD
+599 TRRGRVIRQKSSTLD
-614 RQCDCCVLINDTIR
+614 RQCDCCVLINDVIR

-646 IGFSE
+646 VGFSE

>member
-30 SEIDQN
+30 SEINQN

-69 LLIGGSPCFTEE
+69 LLIGGSP
-81 TLVLTKEGYKELKN
+81 
-95 IKIGDKVLNHMN
+95 
-107 TYSEVSDFMNQGE
+107 
-120 KTIWKLKG
+120 
-128 MCFDEINTTENHLFF
+128 
-143 IRTKYYKYNSQIRK
+143 
-157 NERKFTQPQWK
+157 
-168 RCDELTKN
+168 
-176 DYVGVA
+176 
-182 INQESKLPVWNGVM
+182 
-196 YNGEKSKYLKNT
+196 
-208 LNNYFENESF
+208 
-218 WYLCGRYVG
+218 
-227 DGWCRKRKERGNNLS
+227 
-242 GIIICCGKH
+242 
-251 KIENFEN
+251 
-258 KINDLFHYSKIEDRT
+258 
-273 TFKYQFSNRE
+273 
-283 LAEFMSNFGMG
+283 
-294 AMKKRIP
+294 
-301 GFVFD
+301 
-306 LPINLLK
+306 
-313 SFLDGY
+313 
-319 TDSDGS
+319 
-325 IRDNKFSVTS
+325 
-335 VSKELVYGLGQCVAK
+335 
-350 VYKKPFS
+350 
-357 IYKVNRPK
+357 
-365 KHIIEGRT
+365 
-373 VNQNDTYIIR
+373 
-383 FKFDEKKQDKAFYD
+383 
-397 NGYIWCPLKSINNT
+397 
-411 NEKKNVYDITV
+411 
-422 NDSHSFTANSC
+422 
-433 IVHNCQNLSRAGNGM
+433 CQNLSRAGNGM

-479 LENVEMKNS
+479 LENVEMKHL

-493 SNELKTQP
+493 SNELKTKP

-514 PRLYWCNFNVDLPND
+514 PRLYWCNFDVELPND

-546 EKNGLKFD
+546 EKNELKFD

-614 RQCDCCVLINDTIR
+614 RQCDCCVLTNNTIR

-646 IGFSE
+646 VGFSE

>member
-22 IKVDSYYA
+22 IKIDCYYA

-50 LGDVCKIDDN
+50 LGDVCKIDNN

-69 LLIGGSPCFTEE
+69 LLIGGSP
-81 TLVLTKEGYKELKN
+81 
-95 IKIGDKVLNHMN
+95 
-107 TYSEVSDFMNQGE
+107 
-120 KTIWKLKG
+120 
-128 MCFDEINTTENHLFF
+128 
-143 IRTKYYKYNSQIRK
+143 
-157 NERKFTQPQWK
+157 
-168 RCDELTKN
+168 
-176 DYVGVA
+176 
-182 INQESKLPVWNGVM
+182 
-196 YNGEKSKYLKNT
+196 
-208 LNNYFENESF
+208 
-218 WYLCGRYVG
+218 
-227 DGWCRKRKERGNNLS
+227 
-242 GIIICCGKH
+242 
-251 KIENFEN
+251 
-258 KINDLFHYSKIEDRT
+258 
-273 TFKYQFSNRE
+273 
-283 LAEFMSNFGMG
+283 
-294 AMKKRIP
+294 
-301 GFVFD
+301 
-306 LPINLLK
+306 
-313 SFLDGY
+313 
-319 TDSDGS
+319 
-325 IRDNKFSVTS
+325 
-335 VSKELVYGLGQCVAK
+335 
-350 VYKKPFS
+350 
-357 IYKVNRPK
+357 
-365 KHIIEGRT
+365 
-373 VNQNDTYIIR
+373 
-383 FKFDEKKQDKAFYD
+383 
-397 NGYIWCPLKSINNT
+397 
-411 NEKKNVYDITV
+411 
-422 NDSHSFTANSC
+422 
-433 IVHNCQNLSRAGNGM
+433 CQNLSRAGNGM

-514 PRLYWCNFNVDLPND
+514 PRLYWCNFDVDLPND

-541 DIDLV
+541 DIDFV
-546 EKNGLKFD
+546 EKNELKFD

-614 RQCDCCVLINDTIR
+614 RQCDCCVLINDVIR

>member
-30 SEIDQN
+30 SEINQN

-69 LLIGGSPCFTEE
+69 LLIAGSP
-81 TLVLTKEGYKELKN
+81 
-95 IKIGDKVLNHMN
+95 
-107 TYSEVSDFMNQGE
+107 
-120 KTIWKLKG
+120 
-128 MCFDEINTTENHLFF
+128 
-143 IRTKYYKYNSQIRK
+143 
-157 NERKFTQPQWK
+157 
-168 RCDELTKN
+168 
-176 DYVGVA
+176 
-182 INQESKLPVWNGVM
+182 
-196 YNGEKSKYLKNT
+196 
-208 LNNYFENESF
+208 
-218 WYLCGRYVG
+218 
-227 DGWCRKRKERGNNLS
+227 
-242 GIIICCGKH
+242 
-251 KIENFEN
+251 
-258 KINDLFHYSKIEDRT
+258 
-273 TFKYQFSNRE
+273 
-283 LAEFMSNFGMG
+283 
-294 AMKKRIP
+294 
-301 GFVFD
+301 
-306 LPINLLK
+306 
-313 SFLDGY
+313 
-319 TDSDGS
+319 
-325 IRDNKFSVTS
+325 
-335 VSKELVYGLGQCVAK
+335 
-350 VYKKPFS
+350 
-357 IYKVNRPK
+357 
-365 KHIIEGRT
+365 
-373 VNQNDTYIIR
+373 
-383 FKFDEKKQDKAFYD
+383 
-397 NGYIWCPLKSINNT
+397 
-411 NEKKNVYDITV
+411 
-422 NDSHSFTANSC
+422 
-433 IVHNCQNLSRAGNGM
+433 CQNLSRAGNGM
-448 GLKGDESKLFY
+448 GLKGNESKLFY

-493 SNELKTQP
+493 SNELKTQS

-514 PRLYWCNFNVDLPND
+514 PRLYWCNFDVNLPSD

-541 DIDLV
+541 NINLV

-554 IRLSEKSMNLVF
+554 IRLSEKSKDLVF

-614 RQCDCCVLINDTIR
+614 RQCDCCVLINDVIR